1 MNASLQPQSTALVVI
16 DMQECFF
23 ESPALAARRDEL
35 VRNCV
40 ELISQAH
47 EALVP
52 VLLVRTQHQ
61 RDGSTWTRNM
71 RQDNQ
76 GFAFAGDQDAFLLPE
91 LPTWA
96 SVQIIKT
103 RDNAF
108 HQTDLAQV
116 LTQAGVSRLVLAGV
130 STHSCV
136 AVTAAEA
143 YARDFDVVLA
153 GDAIASEKPEL
164 HVPVL
169 KQLDNEYRQ
178 ATLTNKEITFG

>member
-1 MNASLQPQSTALVVI
+1 MNASLPLGSTALVVI
-16 DMQECFF
+16 DMQQCFF
-23 ESPALAARRDEL
+23 ESPALAVRRDEL
-35 VRNCV
+35 AQNCA

-47 EALVP
+47 KVLAP
-52 VLLVRTQHQ
+52 VLLVQTQHQ

-71 RQDNQ
+71 RQDDQ
-76 GFAFAGDQDAFLLPE
+76 GFAFTGDQDAFLLPE

-96 SVQIIKT
+96 SVQITKT

-108 HQTDLAQV
+108 HQTELAQM
-116 LTQAGVSRLVLAGV
+116 LTQARISRLVLAGV

-164 HVPVL
+164 HVPIL
-169 KQLDNEYRQ
+169 KQLGDEYRQ
-178 ATLTNKEITFG
+178 ATLTNQEITFD